1 LPLNE
6 ALKLTVTEKRLEF
19 DHLAPELDGFSI
31 IHLSDLHYTGSM
43 PERFY
48 DEIMNVVWD
57 TQGATVPEIHAAIN
71 RKRKSAAAY
80 TTVLTLVQRL
90 YARNLLVREPEGRT
104 FRYRAA
110 QSRDELIAA
119 WSDEMIDRLI
129 DDYGQIAIARLD
141 DRLQSLDAERRAKLR
156 DARRKQ

>member
-1 LPLNE
+1 MPPSDRRPSRQRSNKDPI
-6 ALKLTVTEKRLEF
+6 AG
-19 DHLAPELDGFSI
+19 ELGAAQA
-31 IHLSDLHYTGSM
+31 
-43 PERFY
+43 
-48 DEIMNVVWD
+48 EIMNVIWH

-71 RKRKSAAAY
+71 KQRTTGVAY

-110 QSRDELIAA
+110 QSRDELIAT

-129 DDYGQIAIARLD
+129 GDYGQIAIARLD
-141 DRLQSLDAERRAKLR
+141 DRLQSIDSERRAKLR
-156 DARRKQ
+156 AARRNT